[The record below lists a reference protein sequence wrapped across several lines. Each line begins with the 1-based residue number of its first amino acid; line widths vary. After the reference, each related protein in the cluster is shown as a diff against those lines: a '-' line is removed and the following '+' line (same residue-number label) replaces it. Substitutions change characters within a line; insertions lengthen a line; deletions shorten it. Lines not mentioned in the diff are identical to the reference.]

1 MNDPGQSTVIRS
13 AANPAVRAA
22 LALRE
27 RRERMRTGLLL
38 VDGAREVARAL
49 DGGIPIRRAF
59 IDGDS
64 PPGVETTAVIGR
76 LVTQG
81 ITVVPVGG
89 SARERLA
96 YGDRAGVL
104 VAIAEAPSTDLDR
117 VAGLLAVAA
126 DPLVV
131 VVEDVEKPGNLGAI
145 VRTADGAG
153 ATAVVAAAGRRPGV
167 DPWNPNAIRASLGT
181 VFTMPLAVASTE
193 DVLACLR
200 SGGFRVV
207 AARLD
212 AATRP
217 WDADLRGPVAL
228 AVGSEADGLGTA
240 WAEADIEGVLI
251 PMLGRADSLN
261 VSVATA
267 ILLYEARRQR
277 DATGAGEAG
286 RRP

>member
-1 MNDPGQSTVIRS
+1 MSDSTQSTVIRS
-13 AANPAVRAA
+13 AANPAVRGA

-27 RRERMRTGLLL
+27 RRDRARTGLLL

-49 DGGIPIRRAF
+49 DGGVAVRQAF
-59 IDGDS
+59 VDGEA
-64 PPGVETTAVIGR
+64 PPGVETVAVVDRLTALGVMP
-76 LVTQG
+76 
-81 ITVVPVGG
+81 VPIVGP
-89 SARERLA
+89 ARERLA

-104 VAIAEAPSTDLDR
+104 VAVAEAPSTDLAR
-117 VAGLLAVAA
+117 VAALVGRVAA
-126 DPLVV
+126 PLVV

-153 ATAVVAAAGRRPGV
+153 ATAVVAASGRRPAV
-167 DPWNPNAIRASLGT
+167 DAWNPNAIRASLGT
-181 VFTMPLAVASTE
+181 VFTMPLAVASSE
-193 DVLACLR
+193 DVLAWLR
-200 SGGFRVV
+200 EGGFHVV

-212 AATRP
+212 GRTRP

-240 WAEADIEGVLI
+240 WSAPDVEGVLI
-251 PMLGRADSLN
+251 PMLGQADSLN

-277 DATGAGEAG
+277 EEAVAGEAG